1 MSGVFLI
8 VGLGNP
14 GAQYEGTRHNVGF
27 DAVDRFAATCSTSID
42 RGKNKA
48 LLGEVRE
55 RDRRII
61 LCKPQTFMNL
71 SGEAVAPLVRFHQVP
86 LENTLI
92 VYDELAL
99 PLGRL
104 RLLGKGSDGGHNGMK
119 SLISHLGT
127 PQFPRLRLGIG
138 PKPPMWNQADFVLSR
153 FAKADQAQVSEMIE
167 AAAVAIRTFVDDGLE
182 LAMNRVNAGAGD
194 RG

>member
-27 DAVDRFAATCSTSID
+27 DAVDRFAATCGTSID

-182 LAMNRVNAGAGD
+182 RAMNRVNAGAGD

>member
-1 MSGVFLI
+1 
-8 VGLGNP
+8 
-14 GAQYEGTRHNVGF
+14 
-27 DAVDRFAATCSTSID
+27 
-42 RGKNKA
+42 
-48 LLGEVRE
+48 
-55 RDRRII
+55 
-61 LCKPQTFMNL
+61 MNL

-182 LAMNRVNAGAGD
+182 RAMNRVNAGAGD